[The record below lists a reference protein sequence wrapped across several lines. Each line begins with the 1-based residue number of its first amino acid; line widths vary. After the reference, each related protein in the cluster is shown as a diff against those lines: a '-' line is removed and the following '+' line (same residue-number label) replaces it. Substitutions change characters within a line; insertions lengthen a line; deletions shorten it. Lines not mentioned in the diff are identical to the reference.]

1 MRPLDGRSALR
12 RITMLLLLVLVV
24 GGWVGGISFLTDPS
38 GSGLGM
44 TTDQLPQ
51 WPLLDDYA
59 VPGVLLVLCF
69 GVLPLPA
76 VVLLARRPGVGFHAA
91 AGVGLVLV
99 AWMLAQLAA
108 IGVLF
113 PSMQLGF
120 LALGALL
127 ITLGL
132 AGARHAAD
140 RGSRVST
147 GRPEGPF
154 GGRL

>member
-1 MRPLDGRSALR
+1 MRPLDGRPALR
-12 RITMLLLLVLVV
+12 RITMLLLLVLLV

-51 WPLLDDYA
+51 WPLLDDYTA
-59 VPGVLLVLCF
+59 PGVLLLLCF
-69 GVLPLPA
+69 GVLPLPV
-76 VVLLARRPGVGFHAA
+76 VVLLARRRAGGFHAA

-113 PSMQLGF
+113 RSMQFGF

-140 RGSRVST
+140 GGSRVSA
-147 GRPEGPF
+147 GRPEEPF
-154 GGRL
+154 SGRP